1 MTSTF
6 VAAIETALTEVVG
19 RPVTGL
25 TPDTRF
31 DRDLDLDSYMFV
43 QFLLA
48 LEDQIPGLRFDPEA
62 IGQHEFNLVS
72 SLCSYIAQNTG
83 TAATETEDA

>member
-1 MTSTF
+1 MTTPF
-6 VAAIETALTEVVG
+6 ITAIETALTEVVG

-25 TPDTRF
+25 VPETRF

-48 LEDQIPGLRFDPEA
+48 LEDQVPGLRFDPEA

-72 SLCSYIAQNTG
+72 SLCDYIAQNSG
-83 TAATETEDA
+83 AQTEDA

>member
-1 MTSTF
+1 MNSPF
-6 VAAIETALTEVVG
+6 VQAIESALTEVVG
-19 RPVTGL
+19 QPVTGL
-25 TPDTRF
+25 TPDTRL

-48 LEDQIPGLRFDPEA
+48 LEDQVPGLRFNPEA

-72 SLCSYIAQNTG
+72 SLCDYIALDTG
-83 TAATETEDA
+83 NVTETEDA

>member
-1 MTSTF
+1 MTKQI
-6 VAAIETALTEVVG
+6 VQLIEAALTEVVE

-25 TPDTRF
+25 TPETVL

-48 LEDQIPGLRFDPEA
+48 LEDKIPGLRFDPEA
-62 IGQHEFNLVS
+62 IGQHEFNRVA
-72 SLCSYIAQNTG
+72 SLCDYVAAQISAEQVAEN
-83 TAATETEDA
+83 A

>member
-1 MTSTF
+1 MTTPF
-6 VAAIETALTEVVG
+6 ITAIETALTEVVG

-25 TPDTRF
+25 VPETRF

-48 LEDQIPGLRFDPEA
+48 LEDQVPGLRFDPEA

-72 SLCSYIAQNTG
+72 SLCDYIAQNSGAQTD
-83 TAATETEDA
+83 DA